1 MQERTEAINKLVDF
15 DNGITSMTCGGRMD
29 PGYELTM
36 THILPFPWNIYESKL
51 IPFERGCVLRSQNW
65 LRNENLLVKLLFLNP
80 IASIKL
86 FAAGKGELGTFLHFL
101 STYYCSQLVFEF

>member
-1 MQERTEAINKLVDF
+1 
-15 DNGITSMTCGGRMD
+15 MTCGGRMD

-51 IPFERGCVLRSQNW
+51 IAFERGCVLRSQNW

-86 FAAGKGELGTFLHFL
+86 FVAGKGELGTFLHFFVHIL
-101 STYYCSQLVFEF
+101 LLTACV